1 MVFLRS
7 LLIGALLV
15 FGVNG
20 LAGVVVSDA
29 NATGVSVS
37 SGVSVPVKVGNVALA
52 TPEWQSRLTDSQFIF
67 YDALISAP
75 NIEWNDGVPYD
86 RRVGLYESGDLD
98 CIVGPTYFPREGK
111 VFSDH
116 EIRFEMVMFGRRGES
131 LLKRDTITVGY
142 LATLPRFDLPF
153 VQPVEWY
160 GLRTIQQGTDLIK
173 IGRIDVLIAHNGFFD
188 GDPVIEEMPFP
199 PVHAVD
205 LTLQCHDTPSARTF
219 LAAFD
224 ARLRH
229 EYDNSDSRT
238 FEGRLG
244 KRNNVS

>member
-20 LAGVVVSDA
+20 LAGIVVSNA
-29 NATGVSVS
+29 NATGASVS
-37 SGVSVPVKVGNVALA
+37 SGVSVPVKVGNVAST
-52 TPEWQSRLTDSQFIF
+52 TPEWQSRLTDSPFIF
-67 YDALISAP
+67 YDTLISAP

-86 RRVGLYESGDLD
+86 CLVSLYESGDLD

-111 VFSDH
+111 VFSAYD
-116 EIRFEMVMFGRRGES
+116 IRFEMVMFGRRGEF
-131 LLKRDTITVGY
+131 LLKRDTITAGY

-188 GDPVIEEMPFP
+188 GDRVIEEMPFP
-199 PVHAVD
+199 PVHVVE
-205 LTLQCHDTPSARTF
+205 LTVQCHDTPSARTF
-219 LAAFD
+219 IAAFD
-224 ARLRH
+224 ARLRQ
-229 EYDNSDSRT
+229 EYENSNSRT
-238 FEGRLG
+238 FEGRPR